1 MAIVYF
7 ITALIMLNGNPP
19 LGWIQ
24 YTEKYRDMS
33 KCKEVITYQ
42 KDKMNR
48 IIKRRF
54 GKNLVKILKWDC
66 ITHQEAVNRNTKLG
80 H

>member
-7 ITALIMLNGNPP
+7 ITALVMLNMNPP

-24 YTEKYRDMS
+24 YTEAYPDKS
-33 KCKEVITYQ
+33 SCKEVIAYQ
-42 KDKMNR
+42 KEEMGVEIR
-48 IIKRRF
+48 SRF
-54 GKNLVKILKWDC
+54 GNKFVKILKWDC
-66 ITHQEAVNRNTKLG
+66 ITHQEAVDRNTILG

>member
-1 MAIVYF
+1 MAILYF

-24 YTEKYRDMS
+24 YTEEYSDKS

-42 KDKMNR
+42 KDEMSIEIRN
-48 IIKRRF
+48 RF
-54 GKNLVKILKWDC
+54 GNKLAKILKWDC
-66 ITHQEAVNRNTKLG
+66 ITHQEAVDRNTILG

>member
-24 YTEKYRDMS
+24 YTEKYKDVS

-42 KDKMNR
+42 KEEMGVEIR
-48 IIKRRF
+48 SRF
-54 GKNLVKILKWDC
+54 GKKLVKILKWDC
-66 ITHQEAVNRNTKLG
+66 ITHQEAVDRNTILG